1 MVAAGMGVSIVPEM
15 AVDKKSS
22 CAYIRLADAHAVR
35 TIGAV
40 RLRGRSFSRVH
51 HAFLSLLLAGNEK
64 HA

>member
-1 MVAAGMGVSIVPEM
+1 M
-15 AVDKKSS
+15 AIDKKSS
-22 CAYIRLADAHAVR
+22 CAYIRLADDHAVR

-51 HAFLSLLLAGNEK
+51 HAFLSLLLGDHQN